1 MIYELRMHENMPPF
15 QLSSCRAHVLFST
28 SAQQWKRTIIGME
41 KELASRIMQSGE
53 AAVPNGHILEY
64 YLRIGLDGEQLL
76 HGCRNLHLKTR
87 ASARFAI
94 DLQMASQRLR
104 ALPHV
109 KKTKMPSGDKRR
121 ISGRKAVA
129 IIDNVEA
136 KFIGTIPQLH
146 ENVAGVGVT
155 QRIGHRFLPDTEQI
169 HLDFRR

>member
-1 MIYELRMHENMPPF
+1 
-15 QLSSCRAHVLFST
+15 
-28 SAQQWKRTIIGME
+28 
-41 KELASRIMQSGE
+41 MQSGE
-53 AAVPNGHILEY
+53 ATVPNGHILEY

-76 HGCRNLHLKTR
+76 HGRRNLHLKTR